1 MELIITSTIDKVE
14 IFHQE
19 VTDKGESGMNYTF
32 DIALPD
38 GIASGEYEY
47 KLVDGEEVLSTG
59 LISIGDLRAVGQYEK
74 EVTYKQYERE

>member
-59 LISIGDLRAVGQYEK
+59 LISIGDLKGVKEYNK
-74 EVTYKQYERE
+74 EVTFKQYERE

>member
-19 VTDKGESGMNYTF
+19 VTDKRESGMNYTF
-32 DIALPD
+32 DISLPE

-47 KLVDGEEVLSTG
+47 KLVDGDAVLSSG
-59 LISIGDLRAVGQYEK
+59 LMVIGDKIGVGQYEK